1 VSPGLMGWGRESG
14 AKPEKLLPVALV
26 VVMLVGVL
34 AISRP
39 VVAKRALNEG
49 LFPVAAAD
57 WIERHEPAGNMYNPY
72 QWGGY
77 LIHRLYPRHRVFMDG
92 RVDMYGEEV
101 FRDWVALREARGDWE
116 QIASRYGVK
125 WGLAEAGGALTE
137 AVRSSANWEVVYED
151 RQAVV
156 FARGEAR
163 E

>member
-1 VSPGLMGWGRESG
+1 MIGWSRGSEDG
-14 AKPEKLLPVALV
+14 PERVLPSALV
-26 VVMLVGVL
+26 IVMLVGVL

-39 VVAKRALNEG
+39 VVAKRALNEH

-57 WIERHEPAGNMYNPY
+57 WIESYDTAGQDLAGNMYNPY

-101 FRDWVALREARGDWE
+101 FRDWLALREARDDWE
-116 QIASRYGVK
+116 QIAGRYGVK
-125 WGLAEAGGALTE
+125 WGLAEADAALAE
-137 AVRSSANWEVVYED
+137 AVRSSANWKVMYED

-156 FARGEAR
+156 FARCADE
-163 E
+163 